1 MSVQKRDAK
10 LTPARSA
17 RSIGKGPRAAAFYDL
32 DGTLVD
38 FNLVH
43 AALFIVTNLAEWTGR
58 AAYFAGFLSRIPQLY
73 SAERYDRR
81 LLNIKLFEGLR
92 GVSLDRLKALGEEYC
107 ERVLAGRVYPQAR
120 ALLEGNR
127 AAGFEPVLVT
137 GSPDFI
143 VAPLARKLGISE
155 FAANRLMM
163 SRGLAT
169 GRLVEPVMAG
179 SDKADWCAAWAAR
192 HGIDLSRCW
201 GYADSYYDLP
211 FLCAMGHPV
220 AVNPDQRLRAT
231 ALNRHWPIVN
241 FKMDK
246 QSAARSVASLI
257 KNWMWSAGNGAT
269 GS

>member
-1 MSVQKRDAK
+1 MSVH
-10 LTPARSA
+10 RSVTKHQDGA
-17 RSIGKGPRAAAFYDL
+17 PRAAAFYDL

-43 AALFIVTNLAEWTGR
+43 AALFIVGNLAEWTGR
-58 AAYFAGFLSRIPQLY
+58 AAYFGGFLARVPQLY
-73 SAERYDRR
+73 RAEQHDRR
-81 LLNIKLFEGLR
+81 LLNITLFEGLR
-92 GVSLDRLKALGEEYC
+92 GISLDRLRALGEEYC

-127 AAGFEPVLVT
+127 AAGLEPVLVT

-143 VAPLARKLGISE
+143 VAPLARELQIAE
-155 FAANRLMM
+155 FAANRLRM

-169 GRLVEPVMAG
+169 GRLIEPVMAG
-179 SDKADWCAAWAAR
+179 SDKADWCTAWAAAR
-192 HGIDLSRCW
+192 GIDLRACW

-211 FLCAMGHPV
+211 FLSALGHPV
-220 AVNPDQRLRAT
+220 AVNPDRRLRAT

-241 FKMDK
+241 FKMEEE
-246 QSAARSVASLI
+246 SAALSLTALI
-257 KNWMWSAGNGAT
+257 KNWLWSGGNGAT